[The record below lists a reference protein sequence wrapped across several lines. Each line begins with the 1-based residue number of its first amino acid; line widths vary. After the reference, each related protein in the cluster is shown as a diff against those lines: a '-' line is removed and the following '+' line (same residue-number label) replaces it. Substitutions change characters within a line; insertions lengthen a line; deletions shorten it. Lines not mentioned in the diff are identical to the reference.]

1 MNKKTQLIVLTLIL
15 VVVLAGAGILYSRLS
30 AGAQTGQLSSTTSSD
45 STTTPESPDSQAPSS
60 EPAEPPAQEGDSAPD
75 EETPAQ
81 EDSDDTQSDIPEA
94 PDFTV
99 VDADGNEV
107 HLSDFRGTPVVLNF
121 WASWCGPCK
130 SEMPDF
136 DDAAARL
143 EGQVQFL
150 LVNMTDGSRETM
162 ESAQAYL
169 EETGISAPAYFD
181 TSYSAA
187 IAYGVT
193 SLPTTYFIDA
203 QGGAVA
209 RAMGAIDTD
218 TLQTGIDMIL
228 PPTE

>member
-209 RAMGAIDTD
+209 RAMGAIDAD

-228 PPTE
+228 PPAE

>member
-15 VVVLAGAGILYSRLS
+15 IVVLGGAGILYSRLS
-30 AGAQTGQLSSTTSSD
+30 AGAQTSQLSSTTASDTDSDPGSAASD
-45 STTTPESPDSQAPSS
+45 SQSPSS
-60 EPAEPPAQEGDSAPD
+60 EPPAQEGDPAPD
-75 EETPAQ
+75 EEPPAQ
-81 EDSDDTQSDIPEA
+81 EDSADTQSDLPEA

-99 VDADGNEV
+99 VYADGNEV

-150 LVNMTDGSRETM
+150 LVNMTDGSRETL

-169 EETGISAPAYFD
+169 EETGISTPAYFD

-209 RAMGAIDTD
+209 RAMGAIDAD
-218 TLQTGIDMIL
+218 TLQKGIDMIL
-228 PPTE
+228 PPAE